1 MPEFGNMKL
10 VQESRMRT
18 NRPRMSSFWMQ
29 GAMVDILTG
38 SPATAE
44 NPMIVWHSEGK
55 RHLS

>member
-44 NPMIVWHSEGK
+44 NPMIV
-55 RHLS
+55 